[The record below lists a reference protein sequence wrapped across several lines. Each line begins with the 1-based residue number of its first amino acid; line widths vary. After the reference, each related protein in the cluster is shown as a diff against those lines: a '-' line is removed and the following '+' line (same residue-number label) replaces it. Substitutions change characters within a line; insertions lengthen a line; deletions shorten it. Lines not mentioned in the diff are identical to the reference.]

1 MSGRFGT
8 QLCCYCSCMA
18 MAWEAIKLLINLFAK
33 QIIVGLLLLACVLG
47 SRDIA
52 VNKTEK
58 ISCLLVADR
67 LLFSVSMESLNL

>member
-1 MSGRFGT
+1 
-8 QLCCYCSCMA
+8 MA
-18 MAWEAIKLLINLFAK
+18 DLEHNSVLLLLLHGYAWEAIKLLISLFAK
-33 QIIVGLLLLACVLG
+33 QIIVGLLLLAHVLG